1 MRRLPTV
8 TFVLGFSLIP
18 LLFGL
23 PAIGEDA
30 KSKATPEKTAA
41 EPLRVVIDTHASK
54 EHLHGT
60 MDLSGITLKTSIG
73 SQTIDSRH
81 LKRITF
87 SPEAGE
93 EGHDAVQTID
103 KNVIRGYL
111 ANPIY
116 TVKFGDTTKTL
127 KRSEIREIRI
137 LQSADAS
144 LLGIVVGLV
153 TLAAMEIVLGID
165 NIIFLA
171 IVAGRLPKDRQPS
184 ARKIGLAAAL
194 GTRLLLLFSL
204 SFLLGLTQPIFTL
217 PDLPMLHDLEARE
230 VSWRDIILFGGGVF
244 LIGKSVM
251 EMHEKMEAA
260 RHAASG
266 EEKAATKHP
275 SFARV
280 IATIAVVDIIFSL
293 DSVITAVGM
302 VDELWVM
309 VVAMVIAMLVMMMFA
324 GPISNFVD
332 NHPTIKVL
340 ALSFLILI
348 GVMLVV
354 ESLGQH
360 IDKGYIYFAMA
371 FAVVIEMVNMRLRK
385 SDAKEATPENE

>member
-41 EPLRVVIDTHASK
+41 EPLRVVIDTHTSK

>member
-30 KSKATPEKTAA
+30 KAKATPEKTAA

-137 LQSADAS
+137 LQSANTS

>member
-30 KSKATPEKTAA
+30 KAKATPEKTAA

>member
-137 LQSADAS
+137 LQSANTS